1 MYSRF
6 NVTFE
11 GHEFGDSRREVRRT
25 LAHELRQVADRVES
39 GNDDQV
45 CAQIVDD
52 LSNQVIGHVT
62 LDIVG
67 RE

>member
-11 GHEFGDSRREVRRT
+11 GHEFGDNRRDVRRT

>member
-1 MYSRF
+1 MYSRL

-11 GHEFGDSRREVRRT
+11 GHEFGDSRREIRRT
-25 LAHELRQVADRVES
+25 LAQELRQVADRVET

-45 CAQIVDD
+45 NAAIVDD
-52 LSNQVIGHVT
+52 LSNQVIGHVM

>member
-11 GHEFGDSRREVRRT
+11 GHEFGDSRSEVRRT

>member
-1 MYSRF
+1 MYSRLS
-6 NVTFE
+6 VTFE
-11 GHEFGDSRREVRRT
+11 GHEFGESRREIRRT
-25 LAHELRQVADRVES
+25 LAHELRQVADRVEA

-45 CAQIVDD
+45 NAAIVDD
-52 LSNQVIGHVT
+52 LSNQVIGHVM